1 MGTTFSGSMLLQ
13 KFLSR
18 KKLSRKKLS
27 IFVSKIGPATGV
39 RAWSRQVSTS
49 SIGLRMMNLTPET
62 PPLSVP

>member
-1 MGTTFSGSMLLQ
+1 MLLQ

-39 RAWSRQVSTS
+39 KNISFVLVT
-49 SIGLRMMNLTPET
+49 M
-62 PPLSVP
+62 